1 MLSWNVLFEDFNRKE
16 IVLYDIF
23 KGGHFE
29 NVAKEL
35 KKKSGSK
42 EEFVEEFRIKLM
54 SRFWS
59 RSEYE
64 VIVTSWPP
72 YIEKEELARLNV
84 EQEEHFKKYGAYPYR
99 HNVNL
104 VVGEKIDIFKQ
115 LEMNWNQFIEYV
127 WNNI

>member
-1 MLSWNVLFEDFNRKE
+1 MLSWNVLLEDFNRKE

-29 NVAKEL
+29 TIAKGL
-35 KKKSGSK
+35 KKKTSSK
-42 EEFVEEFRIKLM
+42 EEFAEEFRIKLM

-64 VIVTSWPP
+64 VVVTSWPP
-72 YIEKEELARLNV
+72 YIEKEELARLN
-84 EQEEHFKKYGAYPYR
+84 QEDVKYR
-99 HNVNL
+99 TNVNL
-104 VVGEKIDIFKQ
+104 SVGRKIDIYDQ
-115 LEMNWNQFIEYV
+115 LQMNWNQFIDYV